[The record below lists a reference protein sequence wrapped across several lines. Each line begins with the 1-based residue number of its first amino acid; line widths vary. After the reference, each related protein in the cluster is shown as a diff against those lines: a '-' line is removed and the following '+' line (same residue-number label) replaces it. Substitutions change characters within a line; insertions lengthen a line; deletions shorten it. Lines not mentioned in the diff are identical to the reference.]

1 MPATQ
6 DGLCM
11 FVARMA
17 KEGLKYRTLKGY
29 LAGVKHLHVAEG
41 LPEPFGPAQKR
52 LHYALQGIRRREA
65 NLGQGERPRLPITPE
80 LLKKLKG
87 VWSKKKGDPDIVMV
101 WAACCLAFFG
111 FLRVGEF
118 TVPGDAGYEPTVHL
132 SRTDIH
138 VDATRQP
145 HTLRVDIKQSKT
157 DPFRKGIS
165 LFLGSTGKGLCP
177 VEAMQGYLRGRGRT
191 EGPLFRYKDGRPL
204 TRQRFIR
211 TVRRGLTVAKV
222 PVEGYSSHS
231 FRIGAATAAAAEGV
245 SDAVIKTLGR
255 WKSSAYNL
263 YVKIPRNEL
272 AEYSKTLAG

>member
-52 LHYALQGIRRREA
+52 LHYTLQGIRRREA

-118 TVPGDAGYEPTVHL
+118 T
-132 SRTDIH
+132 
-138 VDATRQP
+138 
-145 HTLRVDIKQSKT
+145 
-157 DPFRKGIS
+157 S
-165 LFLGSTGKGLCP
+165 LGTNPRYTS
-177 VEAMQGYLRGRGRT
+177 AGRT
-191 EGPLFRYKDGRPL
+191 STWTPPGSHTPY
-204 TRQRFIR
+204 
-211 TVRRGLTVAKV
+211 GLT
-222 PVEGYSSHS
+222 SSNPRRTRS
-231 FRIGAATAAAAEGV
+231 ERA
-245 SDAVIKTLGR
+245 
-255 WKSSAYNL
+255 SAYSWGAQGRVCAQWRL
-263 YVKIPRNEL
+263 CRGTCEGE
-272 AEYSKTLAG
+272 AGRRAHYSGTRTAGR